1 MRIPLST
8 SSVRVGVPLAI
19 ALAMAVG
26 CAQAGSTEEANGLAS
41 EVAGSWSTAFDTG
54 DASVLA
60 ALYAEDARSFPTGST
75 PLAGRAQIESYW
87 RDDIGE
93 GDATTRLTIAN
104 ARRDGDVL
112 HLDGTYV
119 VNAEK
124 NIELASG
131 QYQQVWRRAGDG
143 WQVVREM
150 WRSDPTL
157 IRGSQVS
164 ERLTTAWT
172 RAYNAGDTQALAALY
187 ADDAVTSTTQEGN
200 FTGRSAIE
208 QFWAADFGDGKPA
221 STLTVTDAYLSG
233 DLAHLE
239 GEYSVSD
246 KSVVTKGRYV
256 QLWMRDGNVWRVHR
270 EMWLR

>member
-1 MRIPLST
+1 MRIRLPAST
-8 SSVRVGVPLAI
+8 VRVGIPLAI
-19 ALAMAVG
+19 ALAMAA
-26 CAQAGSTEEANGLAS
+26 CAQAPSTEDANGLAT
-41 EVAGSWSTAFDTG
+41 EVTGNWSKAFDSG
-54 DASVLA
+54 DASALA

-75 PLAGRAQIESYW
+75 PLAGRADIESYW
-87 RDDIGE
+87 RSDIGT
-93 GDATTRLTIAN
+93 GDATTKLTLAS

-119 VNAEK
+119 VSGDN
-124 NIELASG
+124 NMELASG

-143 WQVVREM
+143 WRVVREM
-150 WRSDPTL
+150 WRMDPAL
-157 IRGSQVS
+157 IRGTPVS
-164 ERLTTAWT
+164 ERLTTEWT
-172 RAYNAGDTQALAALY
+172 RAYNAGDAKALAALY
-187 ADDAVTSTTQEGN
+187 ADDAVTSTGQEGN

-239 GEYSVSD
+239 GAYKVAD
-246 KSVVTKGRYV
+246 KSVVTEGRYV
-256 QLWMRDGNVWRVHR
+256 QLWMRDGNAWRVHR